1 MAIIKKDGNFMGLP
15 MNIQRG
21 NPIPLDDSSV
31 YYSRTVMENYAKT
44 GVTAYVGQIIT
55 LVDET
60 NKTCEAY
67 MISNEAGTL
76 VKLASTT
83 ASGDLASDVATLQGQ
98 VADLISKVGKA
109 AEGEV
114 AATGLY
120 ALIDEVKALAEG
132 KVASVGATDK
142 SISVG
147 GTATAPTVK
156 VAISADEG
164 NAMSLAADGLKV
176 TIPEDIRR
184 ASGISL

>member
-31 YYSRTVMENYAKT
+31 YYSKATMETYAKS
-44 GVTAYVGQIIT
+44 GVTAYVGQIVT

-76 VKLASTT
+76 VKLAATT

-98 VADLISKVGKA
+98 VADLISKVGTA
-109 AEGEV
+109 AQGETTP
-114 AATGLY
+114 ATGLY
-120 ALIDEVKALAEG
+120 ALIDEIKAL
-132 KVASVGATDK
+132 
-142 SISVG
+142 
-147 GTATAPTVK
+147 
-156 VAISADEG
+156 
-164 NAMSLAADGLKV
+164 
-176 TIPEDIRR
+176 
-184 ASGISL
+184 